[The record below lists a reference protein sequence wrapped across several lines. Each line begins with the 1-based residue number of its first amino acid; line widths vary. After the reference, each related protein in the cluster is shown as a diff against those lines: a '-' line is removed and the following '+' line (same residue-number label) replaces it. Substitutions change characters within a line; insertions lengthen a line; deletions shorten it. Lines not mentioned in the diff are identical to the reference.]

1 MDAHT
6 SKALRLSDPQRRAL
20 RVVRKGSVS
29 YRADS
34 VGHGYFSAR
43 GASEITL
50 NARTIDSLVRQGLIV
65 EVPDQ
70 FRDLRGG
77 LVRIRPYRLTDA
89 GRTALGLVHEA
100 PQADAPATVDVADVR
115 VGMAT
120 PLGWVDYISP
130 LDHGG
135 AIVYYRP
142 FDRSALTCRAWPR
155 GERLTLV
162 PCPHVPSYFD
172 RSHCA
177 KCGHELG
184 SVAA

>member
-6 SKALRLSDPQRRAL
+6 SKAPRLSDPQRRAL
-20 RVVRKGSVS
+20 TLVHEGTVF

-34 VGHGYFSAR
+34 FGHGYFSAR
-43 GASEITL
+43 GASEIKL
-50 NARTIDSLVRQGLIV
+50 NARTIDSLVRHGLIV
-65 EVPDQ
+65 EVPDR

-77 LVRIRPYRLTDA
+77 LVRIRPYRLTGA
-89 GRTALGLVHEA
+89 GRTALGLVEEA
-100 PQADAPATVDVADVR
+100 PSGDVPATVDVADVE

-120 PLGWVDYISP
+120 SLGWVDYVSR
-130 LDHGG
+130 LDGGG

-142 FDRSALTCRAWPR
+142 FDRSALTCRAWPA

-162 PCPHVPSYFD
+162 SCPHVPNFFD
-172 RSHCA
+172 RSRCA